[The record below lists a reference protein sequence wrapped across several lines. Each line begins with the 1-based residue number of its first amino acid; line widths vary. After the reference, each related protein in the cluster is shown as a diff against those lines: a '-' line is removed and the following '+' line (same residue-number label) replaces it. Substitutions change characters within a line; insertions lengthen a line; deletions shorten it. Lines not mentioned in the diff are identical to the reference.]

1 MSGKSDDQTPDLDDG
16 KVGYCRPPKH
26 SRFKAGQSG
35 NPRGR
40 PRKNRSIETMIKR
53 ELDQMVSITE
63 LGRELRISKR
73 EAIIKQFVNRAI
85 KGDPKPLQLMLA
97 HLEKHKDI
105 EPFTATD
112 ADDAELLK
120 ALGTTG
126 GGGSNEG

>member
-1 MSGKSDDQTPDLDDG
+1 MSGKSDDQTPDPDDG

-120 ALGTTG
+120 ALGTTVG
-126 GGGSNEG
+126 GGFNEG